1 MQKVEYV
8 KKEVEEKK
16 TEIEPELPKVFAE
29 VVENYTAGNPQTDTE
44 KWVSLKPI
52 EVQRK
57 LEERNYE
64 VSFYIIHQLLS
75 NAGLT
80 RRSYLKAASLKSVP
94 FRDEQFQKINHL
106 KSSFLNAGYPVLSI
120 DTKAK
125 ELIGNFYRTGT
136 YYSDRHRLV
145 NDHDFKTHAKG
156 VLVPHGIYDVGDNFG
171 YLSLGSS
178 KDTSQFVCDNLKYY
192 WQNDLQWKYLD
203 KDWLLILCDGGGSN
217 NSRHYI
223 VKQDFYKL
231 AQQLQINIV
240 IAHYPPYCSKYN
252 PIEHR
257 LFCHVHRAWDGTVF
271 HNIQIVKELALNTST
286 KTGLGVKVRIN
297 PNEYKT
303 KRSVNPDFK
312 ENIEK
317 FVSFDEILPQ
327 WNYKFLI

>member
-1 MQKVEYV
+1 M
-8 KKEVEEKK
+8 
-16 TEIEPELPKVFAE
+16 
-29 VVENYTAGNPQTDTE
+29 
-44 KWVSLKPI
+44 

-57 LEERNYE
+57 LAERNYE

-75 NAGLT
+75 DAGLT

-94 FRDEQFQKINHL
+94 FRDEQFQKINRL

-178 KDTSQFVCDNLKYY
+178 RDTSQFVCDNLKYY

-231 AQQLQINIV
+231 AQQLQINII

-297 PNEYKT
+297 PNEYET
-303 KRSVNPDFK
+303 KRSVDPDFK

-317 FVSFDEILPQ
+317 FVSFDGILPQ
-327 WNYKFLI
+327 WNYRFLIQNR

>member
-1 MQKVEYV
+1 M
-8 KKEVEEKK
+8 
-16 TEIEPELPKVFAE
+16 
-29 VVENYTAGNPQTDTE
+29 
-44 KWVSLKPI
+44 
-52 EVQRK
+52 
-57 LEERNYE
+57 
-64 VSFYIIHQLLS
+64 
-75 NAGLT
+75 
-80 RRSYLKAASLKSVP
+80 
-94 FRDEQFQKINHL
+94 
-106 KSSFLNAGYPVLSI
+106 
-120 DTKAK
+120 
-125 ELIGNFYRTGT
+125 
-136 YYSDRHRLV
+136 

-178 KDTSQFVCDNLKYY
+178 RDTSQFVCDNLKYY

-231 AQQLQINIV
+231 AQQLQINII

-297 PNEYKT
+297 PNEYET
-303 KRSVNPDFK
+303 KRSVDPDFK

-317 FVSFDEILPQ
+317 FVSFDGILPQ
-327 WNYKFLI
+327 WNYRFLIQNR

>member
-1 MQKVEYV
+1 M
-8 KKEVEEKK
+8 EEKK
-16 TEIEPELPKVFAE
+16 TEVEPELPKVFAE

-44 KWVSLKPI
+44 KWVSLKPM

-57 LEERNYE
+57 LAERNYE

-75 NAGLT
+75 DAGLT

-94 FRDEQFQKINHL
+94 FRDEQFQKINRL

-178 KDTSQFVCDNLKYY
+178 RDTSQFVCDNLKYY

-231 AQQLQINIV
+231 AQQLQINII

-257 LFCHVHRAWDGTVF
+257 LFCHVHRAWDGSVF

-297 PNEYKT
+297 PNEYET
-303 KRSVNPDFK
+303 KRSVDPDFK

-317 FVSFDEILPQ
+317 FVSFDGILPQ
-327 WNYKFLI
+327 WNYRFLIQNR